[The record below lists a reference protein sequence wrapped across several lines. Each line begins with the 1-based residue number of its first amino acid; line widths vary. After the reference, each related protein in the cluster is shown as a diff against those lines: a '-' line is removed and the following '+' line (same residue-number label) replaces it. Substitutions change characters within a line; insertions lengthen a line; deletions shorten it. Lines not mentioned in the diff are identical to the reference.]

1 MKLGEGKREF
11 GRQKAE
17 DRMKRV
23 AFGASRSCPQGT
35 LFPSTFCLLPSAFC
49 LLSSVF
55 YSRFPS
61 L

>member
-23 AFGASRSCPQGT
+23 AFGASRSCPQGIP
-35 LFPSTFCLLPSAFC
+35 LVSYLLTSI
-49 LLSSVF
+49 S
-55 YSRFPS
+55 
-61 L
+61 